1 MSTSDVAAIVVIF
14 VLTPI
19 GQSKWSL
26 SLFNWSR
33 NTMST
38 KRALIM
44 KNENTDLFLSSIKS
58 EAIRAFSFLSSSIG
72 YRYLS
77 IRSLQNCCSATDKN
91 ATGPF
96 RNDLSS
102 IQKGFMSSLRSTLFS
117 NRKIR
122 SEMIKNTTRY
132 NKIRLT

>member
-1 MSTSDVAAIVVIF
+1 MEARCLTSDVSAIVVIF

-26 SLFNWSR
+26 SLFSWSK

-38 KRALIM
+38 NRALIM
-44 KNENTDLFLSSIKS
+44 KNEKTDLFRSSIKS
-58 EAIRAFSFLSSSIG
+58 DAIRAFSFLSSSIG
-72 YRYLS
+72 YKYLS
-77 IRSLQNCCSATDKN
+77 IRSLQNCCSATDIK

-102 IQKGFMSSLRSTLFS
+102 IQNGLMSSFRSTLGS
-117 NRKIR
+117 I
-122 SEMIKNTTRY
+122 IL
-132 NKIRLT
+132 NK